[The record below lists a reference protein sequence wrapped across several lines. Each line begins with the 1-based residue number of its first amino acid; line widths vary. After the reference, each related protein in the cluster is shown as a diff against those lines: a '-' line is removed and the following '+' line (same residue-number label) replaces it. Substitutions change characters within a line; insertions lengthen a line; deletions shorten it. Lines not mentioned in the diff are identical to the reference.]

1 MPHAPSFELRR
12 HRAVKRLKYLFVV
25 ACALFWVGRA
35 QAATVALLRPAS
47 DAPAVKEALFRL
59 QGELL
64 AVNLAVAV
72 TSRPP
77 LRDARDTASAEA
89 LTWFERTSNER
100 GIDAFID
107 VVGDSVPEAVDV
119 WICEHSP
126 YRLRASRVKLE
137 PDAENAAATL
147 AIRAIEVLR
156 SSFLV
161 LDLGASRQPPAAV
174 AAPRPAEKPSQPPE
188 RVAPLGLEAGAAV
201 LTPIRGV
208 GPALLPL
215 VRLSWSFGPWLALQ
229 ATGAGLGTQPRV
241 EAAAGSVDVA
251 QQFGLLGLCLCSA
264 SGAGMRPILALS
276 VGALHTSLDG
286 HPSAMN
292 LGHQLDLWALVFDA
306 SVGVRLGLPDRFYL
320 TLATHVQMTEPYA
333 AIHFVDTVVARTGR
347 PNLLLALTVG
357 ALL

>member
-1 MPHAPSFELRR
+1 MPHAPSFE
-12 HRAVKRLKYLFVV
+12 HPSAVKRLRYLFLV

-35 QAATVALLRPAS
+35 QAATVALLQPAS

-64 AVNLAVAV
+64 AVNLAVAI

-77 LRDARDTASAEA
+77 PAAARDTASPEA
-89 LTWFERTSNER
+89 LAWFERTSSER

-119 WICEHSP
+119 WICEQSP
-126 YRLRASRVKLE
+126 FRLRASRVKLE
-137 PDAENAAATL
+137 PNAENAAATL

-161 LDLGASRQPPAAV
+161 LDLASSHQPPAAV
-174 AAPRPAEKPSQPPE
+174 AALRPAEKPSPPPE
-188 RVAPLGLEAGAAV
+188 RFAPLELEAGAAV
-201 LTPIRGV
+201 LTPINGV

-215 VRLSWSFGPWLALQ
+215 VRLSWVMRPWLALR
-229 ATGAGLGTQPRV
+229 ATGAGFGTQPRV
-241 EAAAGSVDVA
+241 DGAAGSVDVA
-251 QQFGLLGLCLCSA
+251 QQFGLLGLCLCPA
-264 SGAGMRPILALS
+264 AGAGVRPLLAFS
-276 VGALHTSLDG
+276 VGTLHTSLDG

-292 LGHQLDLWALVFDA
+292 LGHQPDLWALVFDA
-306 SVGVRLGLPDRFYL
+306 SVGVRLRLPDRFYL

-333 AIHFVDTVVARTGR
+333 AIHVVDTVVARTGR
-347 PNLLLALTVG
+347 PNLMLALTLG